1 MKEEKNTKNTWKSLS
16 RIDCNDKVEKKQSLT
31 YLSWAWAWGIVKEN
45 YPDASYNVKEYDGKP
60 YLYDEV
66 LGYLVTTSVTIQG
79 ETLSI
84 SLPVM
89 DSSHKAMKSYPYQYQ
104 TRSGVRTVEAA
115 TMFDINTAIMRC
127 MTKNLA
133 LFGLGH
139 YIYAGEDLPTYS
151 DDKVI
156 VQDFDSMI
164 AAATTVEHLVAVY
177 NSIPANLHSDE
188 RVRLKHLCQA
198 KKEELTQKNK

>member
-1 MKEEKNTKNTWKSLS
+1 MKEEKNTWKTLS
-16 RIDCNDKVEKKQSLT
+16 RIDCNDKVEKKDGLT

-45 YPDASYNVKEYDGKP
+45 YPNASYEVKYYNGKP

-79 ETLSI
+79 DTLSM

-89 DSSHKAMKSYPYQYQ
+89 DSKHKSMKSYPYQYK
-104 TRSGVRTVEAA
+104 TKYGVRSVEAA

-151 DDKVI
+151 DDKEI
-156 VQDFDSMI
+156 GQDFDSMI
-164 AAATTVEHLVAVY
+164 SAAESVEQLVEIY

-188 RVRLKHLCQA
+188 RVRLKHLCQT
-198 KKEELTQKNK
+198 KKEQLTTNNK

>member
-1 MKEEKNTKNTWKSLS
+1 MKEEKNTWKTLS

-45 YPDASYNVKEYDGKP
+45 YPDASYTVKEYDGKP

-79 ETLSI
+79 ETLSM

-104 TRSGVRTVEAA
+104 TRNGVRTVEAA

-156 VQDFDSMI
+156 GQDFDSLI
-164 AAATTVEHLVAVY
+164 AAATTVEQLVEIY

-188 RVRLKHLCQA
+188 RVRLKHLCQT
-198 KKEELTQKNK
+198 KKEQLTQKNK

>member
-1 MKEEKNTKNTWKSLS
+1 MKEEKNTWKTLS
-16 RIDCNDKVEKKQSLT
+16 RIDCNDKVEKKDSLT

-45 YPDASYNVKEYDGKP
+45 YPDASYQVKEYDGKP

-79 ETLSI
+79 ETLTM

-89 DSSHKAMKSYPYQYQ
+89 DSKHKAMKSYPYQYQ
-104 TRSGVRTVEAA
+104 TRSGFRTVEAA

-151 DDKVI
+151 DDKVVVPDYVKLI
-156 VQDFDSMI
+156 NE
-164 AAATTVEHLVAVY
+164 ATSIEQLVEIY
-177 NSIPANLHSDE
+177 NYIPANYSPDM
-188 RVRLKHLCQA
+188 RVELKQLCQLRR
-198 KKEELTQKNK
+198 EYLTQKK